1 MRAGQKPDS
10 AAAQR
15 NLAVAVQANGHG
27 AGAPIESDPLYGV
40 GDLLGAARENR
51 SALISVIASYVDVVG
66 Y

>member
-1 MRAGQKPDS
+1 
-10 AAAQR
+10 
-15 NLAVAVQANGHG
+15 
-27 AGAPIESDPLYGV
+27 V